1 MRIASLRVGVT
12 VVFLSAWSVTGQTTE
27 TGSSGSSA
35 PTQMPARPVR
45 TGQTVQPNNGGTA
58 QRPYGIQNYS
68 PLAAAGGYR
77 RHRETFWEFWWHRF
91 NPRNINYGAWIEQRR
106 KVFLEQAG
114 TNRYF
119 WFAFWEFA
127 GVCFLLLWATK
138 ERMDRKDTE
147 WEAAECLADLAN
159 YADYCKRHAVEAIQ
173 QHNDHIEVCNRVIES
188 TETGRPVAAGG
199 SGDNEWKAE
208 VEKLRA
214 EVAEKSAEVV
224 KLSAELEQKAA
235 TVTNLNTRVDELARN
250 QNGRTNDSS
259 APSNMDLVARV
270 NRLTEEAQA
279 LRQENSRLKR
289 EKQNANSGERVR

>member
-35 PTQMPARPVR
+35 PAQMPARPVR

-106 KVFLEQAG
+106 QVFLEQAG

-127 GVCFLLLWATK
+127 GLCSLLLWATK
-138 ERMDRKDTE
+138 EKMDRKDTE

-159 YADYCKRHAVEAIQ
+159 YADYCKRQALEAIQ

-188 TETGRPVAAGG
+188 NETGRPMAGG
-199 SGDNEWKAE
+199 GADSDWKAD
-208 VEKLRA
+208 VD
-214 EVAEKSAEVV
+214 
-224 KLSAELEQKAA
+224 KLSTELAQKIADNARLAAALEQKTA
-235 TVTNLNTRVDELARN
+235 TVNDLAARVDELARR
-250 QNGRTNDSS
+250 QGGRANDSAAS
-259 APSNMDLVARV
+259 SNMDLVARV

-289 EKQNANSGERVR
+289 EGQNASSGDRVR